1 MNKSDLINMIN
12 LLEKK
17 QLNETILRKANI
29 CDFTENTNAN
39 TNTNTNADHLNK
51 KIKNYRMQGDYG
63 EKKFIKP

>member
-17 QLNETILRKANI
+17 QQNETILRKANL
-29 CDFTENTNAN
+29 CDFTENENENAKTNAN
-39 TNTNTNADHLNK
+39 HLNK
-51 KIKNYRMQGDYG
+51 KIKNYRMQGEFG

>member
-17 QLNETILRKANI
+17 QQNETILRKANI
-29 CDFTENTNAN
+29 CDFTENTNAS
-39 TNTNTNADHLNK
+39 TNANADHLNK
-51 KIKNYRMQGDYG
+51 KIKNYRMQGEFG